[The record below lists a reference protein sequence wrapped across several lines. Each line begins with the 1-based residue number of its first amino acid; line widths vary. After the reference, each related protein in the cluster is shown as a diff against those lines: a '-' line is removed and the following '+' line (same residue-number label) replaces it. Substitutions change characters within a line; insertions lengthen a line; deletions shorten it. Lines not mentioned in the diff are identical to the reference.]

1 MTNHGSVPGLFNND
15 RPAEE
20 CGVCAVSGHPE
31 SAKLTCLGLYA
42 LQHRGQETAGIVS
55 ATQNGDGG
63 ARHLIHRGLGL
74 VREVF
79 TEQDIAHLDG
89 AVSIGHVRYSTT
101 GQPIPANTQPL
112 ASSLR
117 FGPVALAHNGNLTNA
132 RELREELKQAGA
144 IFQTT
149 IDSEVILHL
158 LTHVRQAD
166 FERCLPEALRRVEG
180 AYSLVMLHND
190 VLYAVRDPRGFRPLV
205 LGRMEDGAYVVASET
220 IAFDLLDAK
229 LIRDVA
235 PGEVIRIEPGKEPV
249 SLSLLERKE
258 AAHCI
263 FELVYFSRPDSIV
276 DGRHVQEVRERLGEE
291 LWQEQPADVDVV
303 IGVPDSSTAAAVG
316 YSRAGRIPYEMGLI
330 RNHYIGRTFI
340 EPLQVIRDFR
350 AKLKYNPVRSIIE
363 GKRVAV
369 IDDSIVRGTTCRKIA
384 RMLRDAGAR
393 EVHFRITAPPWRHA
407 CFYGIDTPDE
417 TKLMASNNTVEEMRD
432 QIGCDSLGFLSPEGL
447 TRAVQEVKGW
457 CMACFTGKYP
467 TVRPENLTKETFE
480 NEDPRTQWE
489 SNANSCAKEHHVV

>member
-1 MTNHGSVPGLFNND
+1 MTTRNSVPTYLHE
-15 RPAEE
+15 RPTEE
-20 CGVCAVSGHPE
+20 CGVCAVVGHPE
-31 SAKLTCLGLYA
+31 AAKLTCLGLYS

-55 ATQNGDGG
+55 ASRNGNGCI
-63 ARHLIHRGLGL
+63 RHSIHRGLGL
-74 VREVF
+74 VREIF
-79 TEQDIAHLDG
+79 TEEDLAHLEG
-89 AVSIGHVRYSTT
+89 EVAIGHVRYSTT

-132 RELREELKQAGA
+132 RELREDLKQAGA

-149 IDSEVILHL
+149 IDSEAILHQ
-158 LTHVRQAD
+158 LTHVRHAD
-166 FERCLPEALRRVEG
+166 IEECLADALPLVEG

-205 LGRMEDGAYVVASET
+205 LGQLPNGAHVVASET

-229 LIRDVA
+229 LIRDVE
-235 PGEVIRIEPGKEPV
+235 PGEVIRIAPGEEPV
-249 SLSLLERKE
+249 SLPLLERKE
-258 AAHCI
+258 TAHCI
-263 FELVYFSRPDSIV
+263 FELVYFSRPDSVV
-276 DGRHVQEVRERLGEE
+276 DGRHVQEVRERLGAE
-291 LWQEQPADVDVV
+291 LWHEQPADVDVV
-303 IGVPDSSTAAAVG
+303 MGVPDSSTAAAVG
-316 YSRAGRIPYEMGLI
+316 YARAGKIPYEMGLI

-340 EPLQVIRDFR
+340 EPHQIIRDFR
-350 AKLKYNPVRSIIE
+350 AKLKYNPVRSIIQ

-369 IDDSIVRGTTCRKIA
+369 IDDSIVRGTTCCKIA
-384 RMLRDAGAR
+384 RMLYDAGAK

-417 TKLMASNNTVEEMRD
+417 RKLMANNATVEQMRD
-432 QIGCDSLGFLSPEGL
+432 QIGCDSLRFLTPDAL
-447 TRAVQEVKGW
+447 TRAVRETEGW

-480 NEDPRTQWE
+480 EDDPRTQWQP
-489 SNANSCAKEHHVV
+489 NGNTCAKEHHVV